1 VRTMAR
7 FKRKRGGSR
16 KAKSIPIAIALPVAA
31 PAIQTGKYIMNG
43 DMPNAMYIWTGI
55 DSQGKLQGKQLAKTY
70 VPIAAGVVIHKVA
83 NRVGVNNFVRR
94 VSMGYLSI

>member
-1 VRTMAR
+1 MAR

-16 KAKSIPIAIALPVAA
+16 KAKSIPIAIAVPLAVSAVDTFKYAQGGNWKSAA
-31 PAIQTGKYIMNG
+31 YV
-43 DMPNAMYIWTGI
+43 WTGVNENGGF
-55 DSQGKLQGKQLAKTY
+55 DSSRIVKTY
-70 VPIAAGVVIHKVA
+70 MPLAAGVVVHKIA